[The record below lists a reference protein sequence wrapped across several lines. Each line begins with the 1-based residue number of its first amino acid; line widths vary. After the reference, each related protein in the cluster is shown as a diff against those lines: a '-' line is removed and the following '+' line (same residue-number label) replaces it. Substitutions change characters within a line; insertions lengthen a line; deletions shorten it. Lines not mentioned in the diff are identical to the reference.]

1 MNQDHLHRYLFEGIS
16 VRGELVQLSESFQQL
31 TSGKAYP
38 APVKKLLGE
47 LMAATSLLTATI
59 KFEGSITVQIQ
70 GDGPVSLL
78 VINGNHNQVMRG
90 TARWNEETMP
100 ETGELLELMGKGH
113 IVITIEPEKG
123 ERYQGIV
130 PLEQSTLAGCLEDYF
145 KNSEQLE
152 TRIWLFSDKHE
163 GADMAA
169 GMLLQVVPD
178 NKGTADDFDHLV
190 QLTETVKAEEVFG
203 LDAETVLYRLYH
215 QESVQLY
222 PASPVAFKCS
232 CSREKS
238 AAALAA
244 IEPAEL
250 EEMLAETGVITLH
263 CDYCGADYKFDSFD
277 ISALLAQNSPST
289 EKMQ

>member
-31 TSGKAYP
+31 TRSKNYP
-38 APVKKLLGE
+38 TAVKKLLGE

-78 VINGNHNQVMRG
+78 VINGNHNQIMRG
-90 TARWNEETMP
+90 TARWHEQQQL
-100 ETGELLELMGKGH
+100 TGSLLDLVGKGH

-123 ERYQGIV
+123 ERYQGLV
-130 PLEQSTLAGCLEDYF
+130 PLEQDTLAGCLEDYF
-145 KNSEQLE
+145 MRSEQLE
-152 TRIWLFSDKHE
+152 TRIWLFSDQHD
-163 GADMAA
+163 GADKAA

-190 QLTETVKAEEVFG
+190 KLTETVKPEEVFG
-203 LDAETVLYRLYH
+203 LDAQEVLYRLYH
-215 QESVQLY
+215 QEKVQLY
-222 PASPVAFKCS
+222 PAHAVAFQCS

-238 AAALAA
+238 ASALAA
-244 IEPAEL
+244 IDKTEL
-250 EEMLAETGVITLH
+250 DEMLAETGVITLH
-263 CDYCGADYKFDSFD
+263 CDYCGTDYNFDSFD
-277 ISALLAQNSPST
+277 ISTLSAQNSPSSD
-289 EKMQ
+289 QLH

>member
-1 MNQDHLHRYLFEGIS
+1 MNQDHLHRYLFEDLS

-38 APVKKLLGE
+38 TSIKKLLGE

-78 VINGNHNQVMRG
+78 VINGNHQQIMRG
-90 TARWNEETMP
+90 TARWNEEEMP
-100 ETGELLELMGKGH
+100 ATSELLALIGKGH

-130 PLEQSTLAGCLEDYF
+130 PLEQPTLAGCLEDYF

-152 TRIWLFSDKHE
+152 TRIWLFSGEHE
-163 GADMAA
+163 GTARAA

-178 NKGTADDFDHLV
+178 NKGTANDFEHLAK
-190 QLTETVKAEEVFG
+190 LTETVKSEEVFG
-203 LDAETVLYRLYH
+203 LEAETVLYRLYH
-215 QESVQLY
+215 QESVKLY

-238 AAALAA
+238 ATALAA

-250 EEMLAETGVITLH
+250 KAMLAETGIITLH
-263 CDYCGADYKFDSFD
+263 CDYCGTNYEFDNFD
-277 ISALLAQNSPST
+277 ISTLLSQNSPST
-289 EKMQ
+289 DKLQ